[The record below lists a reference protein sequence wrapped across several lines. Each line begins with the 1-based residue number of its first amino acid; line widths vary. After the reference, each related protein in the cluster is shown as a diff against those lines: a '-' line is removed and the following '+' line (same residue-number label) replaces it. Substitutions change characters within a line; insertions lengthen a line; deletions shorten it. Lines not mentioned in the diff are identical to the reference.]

1 MRVMNIFMLRMKAF
15 GFMKIFK
22 RKEKAKIALMNV
34 TDRIKARLL
43 I

>member
-1 MRVMNIFMLRMKAF
+1 MKLFEIRLLSF

-22 RKEKAKIALMNV
+22 RKEKAKLALMNV

>member
-1 MRVMNIFMLRMKAF
+1 MKLFEVRMIAF

-22 RKEKAKIALMNV
+22 RKERAKQSLMNV
-34 TDRIKARLL
+34 TQRIKARLL

>member
-1 MRVMNIFMLRMKAF
+1 MKNMKLFEIRLKAF

-22 RKEKAKIALMNV
+22 RKENAKLALNNV
-34 TDRIKARLL
+34 TQRIKARLL